1 MESALCELFDI
12 KQEVLSNV
20 KIEVLPVCS
29 SQVNLLFCIHN
40 GVLLIK
46 YSNQLG
52 IRSAMIRK
60 REFRMKH
67 CCAPKQD
74 QILRLIIKGI
84 IILISAIIIF
94 QFIYE
99 NSSLYFRT
107 NNILHRRTLFS
118 LHLNQN
124 DIYLKKGEEFHLY
137 VVALNKR
144 VSFTS
149 TDFRVAGVNFNGR
162 VYAYQTGD
170 CFILAKVDDRILKC
184 RVHVVDI
191 NKRHL
196 TITSGRTKKLHIQG
210 SSAFVRWKS
219 SNPDIAS
226 VSMFG
231 RVKGKSKGKVII
243 YGRIKGKTFT
253 CVVRVNE

>member
-1 MESALCELFDI
+1 
-12 KQEVLSNV
+12 
-20 KIEVLPVCS
+20 
-29 SQVNLLFCIHN
+29 
-40 GVLLIK
+40 
-46 YSNQLG
+46 
-52 IRSAMIRK
+52 
-60 REFRMKH
+60 MKH
-67 CCAPKQD
+67 CCASKQE
-74 QILRLIIKGI
+74 QILRFSIKGI
-84 IILISAIIIF
+84 IILISALIIY

-107 NNILHRRTLFS
+107 NNIFQRRTLFS
-118 LHLNQN
+118 LHLNQK

-162 VYAYQTGD
+162 VYAYQTGV

-184 RVHVVDI
+184 RVHVMDI
-191 NKRHL
+191 NKSHL
-196 TITSGRTKKLHIQG
+196 TLKSGRTRKLHIQG
-210 SSAFVRWKS
+210 ASSFVRWKS

-231 RVKGKSKGKVII
+231 RVKGKSKGKVVI
-243 YGRIKGKTFT
+243 YGRVNGKIFT
-253 CVVRVNE
+253 CVVRVNR